1 MHVHEETLI
10 EVDALRNANMTMKY
24 ATFPLMAMRI
34 QKGREQMRQAR
45 VLVTVP
51 LWSAY
56 QPAKGDANQSI
67 VRLIDNWPEA
77 KGAHRRKKE

>member
-1 MHVHEETLI
+1 
-10 EVDALRNANMTMKY
+10 MTMKY

-56 QPAKGDANQSI
+56 QPAKGDANQFI
-67 VRLIDNWPEA
+67 VRLMESWSEA
-77 KGAHRRKKE
+77 KSAHRRKKE